1 MMPVDDAQIDH
12 GRIELLAIF
21 AHELRN
27 PLAAIEL
34 AVGVLGEQATDLSA
48 VDQARALI
56 KRQLRQI
63 ARLTDDLL
71 DVARIGTGKLA
82 LRKQRIDLASVIQ
95 MAIESLR
102 PVIDAGI
109 YTLIVQV
116 PSCAVYVEADPMRL
130 AQVLINLIDN
140 SAKYSERHGRIMV
153 SVERDAN
160 EAVIRVRD
168 KGIGIPAD
176 ALPYVFDLF
185 VQGEH
190 SIEASRGGLGVG
202 LNLVKRIVGLHS
214 GTVEAHSDGPGA
226 GSEFIVRVPAACN

>member
-1 MMPVDDAQIDH
+1 MPVDDAQIDD
-12 GRIELLAIF
+12 GRIELLAIL
-21 AHELRN
+21 AHELRS
-27 PLAAIEL
+27 PLAAIAL
-34 AVGVLGEQATDLSA
+34 AVGAQATDLSA
-48 VDQARALI
+48 VEQARTLI
-56 KRQLRQI
+56 ERQLGQI

-82 LRKQRIDLASVIQ
+82 LRKQRIDLASVIR

-176 ALPYVFDLF
+176 ALPHVFDLF

-190 SIEASRGGLGVG
+190 SMEGSRGGLGVG

-214 GTVEAHSDGPGA
+214 GTVEAHSDGPGT
-226 GSEFIVRVPAACN
+226 GSEFIVRVPAACR